1 MALWKR
7 FEDMESWKKS
17 CRLACDVYR
26 LTNEGRFERDSS
38 KAFANHVSVAR
49 GSAGELRTQLYLAC
63 KLGYVSAGRT
73 RELVARA
80 KEVSRM
86 ATGLIGRLRKA
97 ESD

>member
-1 MALWKR
+1 M
-7 FEDMESWKKS
+7 
-17 CRLACDVYR
+17 
-26 LTNEGRFERDSS
+26 
-38 KAFANHVSVAR
+38 SVAR